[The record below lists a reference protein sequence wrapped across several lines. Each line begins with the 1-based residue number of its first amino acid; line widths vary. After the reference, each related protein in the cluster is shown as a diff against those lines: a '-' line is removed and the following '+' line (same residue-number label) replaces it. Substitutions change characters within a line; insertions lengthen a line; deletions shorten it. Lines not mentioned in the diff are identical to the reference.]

1 MYPHYEQIGQQA
13 AGLTG
18 LTFDRAYEHGGTV
31 SIDLLG
37 DKPGQDHSSA
47 IAQIFKD
54 FNYRNVHKQKVVWSD
69 GKLTFSARVIKPKEP
84 IDE

>member
-1 MYPHYEQIGQQA
+1 MFPYADQIGPQA
-13 AGLTG
+13 QGLTG
-18 LTFDRAYEHGGTV
+18 LQFSRAYQSGGTV
-31 SIDLLG
+31 FIDLLG
-37 DKPGQDHSSA
+37 KQPDEDHANS

-69 GKLTFSARVIKPKEP
+69 GKLIFSARVIKPKEP

>member
-1 MYPHYEQIGQQA
+1 MYPHYENIGQQA

-18 LTFDRAYEHGGTV
+18 LTFDRAYEKGGTV
-31 SIDLLG
+31 FIDLMG
-37 DKPGQDHSSA
+37 DKPAEDHSNA
-47 IAQIFKD
+47 IAKIFKD
-54 FNYRNVHKQKVVWSD
+54 LNYKNVHKQKTVWND